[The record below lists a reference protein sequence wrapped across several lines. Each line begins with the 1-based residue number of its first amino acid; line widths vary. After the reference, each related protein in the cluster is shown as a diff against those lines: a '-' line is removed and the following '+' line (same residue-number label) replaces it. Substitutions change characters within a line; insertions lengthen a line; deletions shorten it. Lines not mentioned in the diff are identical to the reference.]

1 MKTYYNIGLHECES
15 LINNYINAGGE
26 AYNVSDGVLGLG
38 TVVLKG
44 AQRAFVIEEYYLNE
58 WSSGHR
64 IKVYYDGKLPKKYE
78 KMIN

>member
-1 MKTYYNIGLHECES
+1 MKTYNYVDLKVCEQ
-15 LINNYINAGGE
+15 LINDYINTGGE

-38 TVVLKG
+38 TVVLTG

-64 IKVYYDGKLPKKYE
+64 VKVYYDGKLPKKYE